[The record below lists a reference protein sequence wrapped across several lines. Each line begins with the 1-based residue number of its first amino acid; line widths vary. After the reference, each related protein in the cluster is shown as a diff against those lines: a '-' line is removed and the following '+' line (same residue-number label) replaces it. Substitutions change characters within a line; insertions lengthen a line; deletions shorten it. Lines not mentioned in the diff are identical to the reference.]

1 MVADWRWWLRTEGW
15 WLRTEGW
22 WLRTEGWILLAS
34 FLYGF

>member
-1 MVADWRWWLRTEGW
+1 MVADWRWWSRTEGW